1 MNYFIFP
8 LTIFTAGVALI
19 TIFIVCKSSCEALRV
34 SQGRMVQVQGRDTL
48 SQEQVWVMK
57 KVIKAVTNIAE
68 DIKQNA
74 GIDIAAFAI
83 DPVSVAKGQPL
94 R

>member
-1 MNYFIFP
+1 
-8 LTIFTAGVALI
+8 
-19 TIFIVCKSSCEALRV
+19 
-34 SQGRMVQVQGRDTL
+34 
-48 SQEQVWVMK
+48 MK